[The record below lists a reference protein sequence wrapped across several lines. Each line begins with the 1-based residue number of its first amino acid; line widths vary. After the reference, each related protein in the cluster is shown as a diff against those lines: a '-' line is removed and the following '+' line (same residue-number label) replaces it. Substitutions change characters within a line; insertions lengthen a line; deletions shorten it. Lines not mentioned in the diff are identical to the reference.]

1 MRLNGLGSVIE
12 SQEKRKRCQMEEKK
26 RKRGRPARK
35 WSRKAKPEI
44 SEENLNPSPGENVDA
59 VKPENKDVVFWS
71 RAIKCRIANFTEEER
86 DGAGRITRPEGS
98 IRFYDN
104 LYITSKPNEIKFIRE
119 SSAFEA
125 GDVRECHGGIKEAQ
139 TMTNQRN
146 AAKYSNMDEKAE
158 YNVSEEIVEG

>member
-1 MRLNGLGSVIE
+1 
-12 SQEKRKRCQMEEKK
+12 
-26 RKRGRPARK
+26 
-35 WSRKAKPEI
+35 
-44 SEENLNPSPGENVDA
+44 VDE
-59 VKPENKDVVFWS
+59 VKKPENKDVVFWS
-71 RAIKCRIANFTEEER
+71 RAIKCRIGNFVKEER
-86 DGAGRITRPEGS
+86 DGAGRVSIPEGS

-125 GDVRECHGGIKEAQ
+125 GDVRECSDINEAR

-158 YNVSEEIVEG
+158 YNVSEEIVGG